1 MIGGIIPFPMAS
13 SQLYSHRIFHTWWPL
28 AASWLLMG
36 VELPAISA
44 VIARLADPEISLA
57 AYGGI
62 VFPLALIIESPIVM
76 LLAASTAL
84 SKDWASFVKIRRFMM
99 IAGIS
104 LTLFHILIAFT
115 PLYYVI
121 VERLLGVPQ
130 EIVEPARV
138 GLMIMTP
145 WSMAIAYRRFHQGML
160 IRFGHSRAVST
171 GTMIRLSADL
181 LVLGIGYALHTV
193 PGIIVATSAVAAGV
207 VSEAIYA
214 GIIALPVIKHELI
227 PATPIPIP
235 LTLRKFLSFYFP
247 LVLTSLI
254 SLLVQPIGSAALSRM
269 SQPIE
274 SLATW
279 SVVSGLVFM
288 LRSFGIAYNEVVVAL
303 LDELQAAKKLWS
315 FAKILLLI
323 MTGIWLV
330 IVATPFSRFWF
341 QTVSALPNDLA
352 VLAQIGI
359 WITLPMPALAVLQSW
374 YQGAILH
381 SHKTKGITEAVVVF
395 LLVNIATLVF
405 GVMWGKVTG
414 LYIGLASF
422 VLSTF
427 IQTVWLWYRSQHA
440 INVVHERDEL
450 EISIPPAEIV
460 S

>member
-1 MIGGIIPFPMAS
+1 MAS
-13 SQLYSHRIFHTWWPL
+13 SQLSSHRIFNTWWPL

-44 VIARLADPEISLA
+44 VIARLTNPEINLA

-62 VFPLALIIESPIVM
+62 IFPLALVIESPIVM

-99 IAGIS
+99 FAGIS
-104 LTLFHILIAFT
+104 LSLLHVLVAFT
-115 PLYYVI
+115 PLYYVT
-121 VERLLGVPQ
+121 VQRFLGVPQ

-145 WSMAIAYRRFHQGML
+145 WTWSIAYRRFHQGML

-171 GTMIRLSADL
+171 GTMIRLGADL
-181 LVLGIGYALHTV
+181 LVLGIGYAIHTV
-193 PGIIVATSAVAAGV
+193 PGIIVATSAVTAGV

-214 GIIALPVIKHELI
+214 GIIAHPVIKHELI
-227 PATPIPIP
+227 PAAPISTP
-235 LTLRKFLSFYFP
+235 LTLGKFLSFYFP
-247 LVLTSLI
+247 LVMTSLI

-269 SQPIE
+269 PQPIE

-303 LDELQAAKKLWS
+303 LDEFQAAKKLWL
-315 FAKILLLI
+315 FAVKLLVI
-323 MTGIWLV
+323 MTGIWLL
-330 IVATPFSRFWF
+330 IMATPLSRFWF
-341 QTVSALPNDLA
+341 QTVSALPDNLA

-359 WITLPMPALAVLQSW
+359 WISLPMPALAVLQSW
-374 YQGAILH
+374 YQGAILN
-381 SHKTKGITEAVVVF
+381 SHKTNGITEAVVIF
-395 LLVNIATLVF
+395 LFVNIATLSL
-405 GVMWGKVTG
+405 GVIWGKVIG

-427 IQTVWLWYRSQHA
+427 IQTVWLWYRSQYA
-440 INVVHERDEL
+440 IYAVHQRDEI

>member
-1 MIGGIIPFPMAS
+1 MAS
-13 SQLYSHRIFHTWWPL
+13 SQLSSHRIFHTWWPL

-44 VIARLADPEISLA
+44 VIARLANPEISLA

-62 VFPLALIIESPIVM
+62 IFPLALIIESPIVM

-99 IAGIS
+99 FAGIS
-104 LTLFHILIAFT
+104 LTLFHMLVAFT

-121 VERLLGVPQ
+121 VERFLGVPQ
-130 EIVEPARV
+130 EIVEPARI

-145 WSMAIAYRRFHQGML
+145 WTWSIAYRRFHQGML

-181 LVLGIGYALHTV
+181 LVLGIGYAMHTV
-193 PGIIVATSAVAAGV
+193 PGIIVATSAVSAGV

-214 GIIALPVIKHELI
+214 GIIAHPVIKHELI
-227 PATPIPIP
+227 PAAPIPTP

-247 LVLTSLI
+247 LVMTSLI

-269 SQPIE
+269 PQPIE

-303 LDELQAAKKLWS
+303 LDEFQAAKKLWP
-315 FAKILLLI
+315 FAVKLLVI
-323 MTGIWLV
+323 MTGIWLL
-330 IVATPFSRFWF
+330 IMATPLSKFWF
-341 QTVSALPNDLA
+341 QTVSALPDNLA
-352 VLAQIGI
+352 VLAQISI

-374 YQGAILH
+374 CQGAILH
-381 SHKTKGITEAVVVF
+381 SHNTKGITEAVLIYLF
-395 LLVNIATLVF
+395 VNIVTLLL
-405 GVMWGKVTG
+405 GVMWGKVIG
-414 LYIGLASF
+414 LYVGLASF

-427 IQTVWLWYRSQHA
+427 IQTIWLWYRSQHA
-440 INVVHERDEL
+440 IYVIHQRDEL

>member
-1 MIGGIIPFPMAS
+1 MAS
-13 SQLYSHRIFHTWWPL
+13 SQLSTRRIFHTWWPL

-36 VELPAISA
+36 VELPAVSA
-44 VIARLADPEISLA
+44 VIARLANPEINLA

-62 VFPLALIIESPIVM
+62 IFPLALIIESPIIM

-99 IAGIS
+99 ITGTS
-104 LTLFHILIAFT
+104 LTLLHGLIAFT
-115 PLYYVI
+115 PVYYII
-121 VERLLGVPQ
+121 VGNFLGVPQ

-145 WSMAIAYRRFHQGML
+145 WTWSIAYRRFHQGML

-181 LVLGIGYALHTV
+181 IILLIGFAIHTI
-193 PGIIVATSAVAAGV
+193 PGIIVATSAVATGV

-214 GIIALPVIKHELI
+214 GIIAHPVIKHELK
-227 PATPIPIP
+227 PTPPIQTP
-235 LTLRKFLSFYFP
+235 LTMRIFFAFYLP

-254 SLLVQPIGSAALSRM
+254 SLIVQPIGSAALSRM
-269 SQPIE
+269 PHPIE

-279 SVVSGLVFM
+279 SVVTGLVFM
-288 LRSFGIAYNEVVVAL
+288 FRSFGIAYNEVVVAL
-303 LDELQAAKKLWS
+303 MEEFQAAKKLRL
-315 FAKILLLI
+315 FAVNLILITSGIWLLI
-323 MTGIWLV
+323 M
-330 IVATPFSRFWF
+330 ATPLSKFWF
-341 QTVSALPNDLA
+341 QTVSALPGDLA
-352 VLAQIGI
+352 TLAKIGI

-381 SHKTKGITEAVVVF
+381 SHKTKGITEAVLVF
-395 LLVNIATLVF
+395 LFVNIITLLL
-405 GVMWGKVTG
+405 GVLWGKAIG
-414 LYIGLASF
+414 LYVGLVSF

-427 IQTVWLWYRSQHA
+427 IQTVWLWYRSRDA
-440 INVVHERDEL
+440 IYAVHQRDEVD
-450 EISIPPAEIV
+450 ISIAPVEIV